1 MRRENDFLLR
11 LIQELASVIHY
22 ALGLA
27 RDQKYDLAH
36 ETLDQAAGDVLGLT
50 LRSVAQLGA
59 ESIVST
65 LQLKERAT
73 WQAKTAVLAWLLKED
88 GEMFF
93 AEEDEELGY
102 GRLLTALHLL
112 LALSAANWEP
122 GDDIPTLDELRRNL
136 TGFVLPAATYRHLIG
151 HYERQGAYAA
161 AEDVL
166 YTWLEYRE
174 TAALTGAG
182 RDLIDPIT
190 AGAAFY
196 QRLLQKEDDALL
208 AGNLP
213 REEIEAGLAE
223 LMSED

>member
-27 RDQKYDLAH
+27 RDKKYDLAR

-50 LRSVAQLGA
+50 LHSVTQLGA
-59 ESIVST
+59 ESVVST
-65 LQLKERAT
+65 LQLQERAA

-88 GEMFF
+88 GDMFF
-93 AEEDEELGY
+93 AEKDEELGY

-112 LALSAANWEP
+112 LALSAADWEP
-122 GDDIPTLDELRRNL
+122 GDDIPTVDELRHSL
-136 TGFVLPAATYRHLIG
+136 ADFVLPAATYRHLIG

-166 YTWLEYRE
+166 YNWLEYRE
-174 TAALTGAG
+174 TAALTGNNS
-182 RDLIDPIT
+182 DLSDPIA

-208 AGNLP
+208 SGNLP
-213 REEIEAGLAE
+213 RAEIETGLAE
-223 LMSED
+223 LINQ